1 MRKLKNTIEK
11 IGQMAPVTA
20 PASTPA
26 PTSTAPAGAA
36 MRTYKKLNKT
46 GPELLITRILMVN
59 GPLTNKEI
67 WRIYERQQAEHKAK
81 GLEEQAYWPSLTK
94 LKETLK
100 FMRINEK
107 LQSNGYS
114 YRDHIFKGWKVNE
127 KRALEYVH
135 PNVVKKIRTEIEKR
149 DSL

>member
-1 MRKLKNTIEK
+1 
-11 IGQMAPVTA
+11 
-20 PASTPA
+20 
-26 PTSTAPAGAA
+26 

-67 WRIYERQQAEHKAK
+67 WRIYERQQAESKAK
-81 GLEEQAYWPSLTK
+81 GLEEQAYWSSLTK